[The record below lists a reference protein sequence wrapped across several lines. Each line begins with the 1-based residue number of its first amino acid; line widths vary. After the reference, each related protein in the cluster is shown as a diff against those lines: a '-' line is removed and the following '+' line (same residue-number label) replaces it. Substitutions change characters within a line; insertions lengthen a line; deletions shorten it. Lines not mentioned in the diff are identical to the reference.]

1 MGKISSLLLLILI
14 SAVLISTNPTKE
26 QYVEWAVGEL
36 SQTAPEKRNSLESLI
51 MGWGFKTF
59 APGVIRENT
68 IERNYY
74 LFSLYT
80 TRVGEQ
86 RFTAI
91 GLLNHFMFIESANG
105 SAASWTRAGTAND
118 YPPPYLQFI
127 CDQVERWCSARSYQ

>member
-26 QYVEWAVGEL
+26 QYVEWATGQL
-36 SQTAPEKRNSLESLI
+36 SSTVQKEQDSLERLI
-51 MGWGFKTF
+51 LGWGIKTF

-68 IERNYY
+68 SERDYY

-80 TRVGEQ
+80 TRVGDQ
-86 RFTAI
+86 SFTAI

-105 SAASWTRAGTAND
+105 SAASWTKAGTGND
-118 YPPPYLQFI
+118 YSSPYLQFI
-127 CDQVERWCSARSYQ
+127 YDQVGRWCSAESR